1 MPSNGEQ
8 LDTQGA
14 ETVVSRN
21 KQWRI
26 STRKRPILK
35 AGPIDAMNEKLG
47 IPVPEMIFGDNL
59 VAIEH
64 VPSGWAI
71 DFNAFDA
78 LDRVSKTADG
88 MLQVAYSKEWQKD
101 RYVLLDSSNSLKCN
115 NADLVRTFQPTSS
128 RRHQGSRQAI

>member
-1 MPSNGEQ
+1 MGSNGNHTDLSASGVQ
-8 LDTQGA
+8 SYVTH
-14 ETVVSRN
+14 N

-26 STRKRPILK
+26 TTRKAPILK
-35 AGPIDAMNEKLG
+35 AEPIDQMNEKLR
-47 IPVPEMIFGDNL
+47 IPVPEMIFGDNF

-64 VPSGWAI
+64 VESGWKV

-101 RYVLLDSSNSLKCN
+101 RSGFARRFGNVLFLF
-115 NADLVRTFQPTSS
+115 V
-128 RRHQGSRQAI
+128 

>member
-1 MPSNGEQ
+1 MASNGQ
-8 LDTQGA
+8 LSDTQGA
-14 ETVVSRN
+14 DTIVSRN
-21 KQWRI
+21 KQWKI

-71 DFNAFDA
+71 KFNSFDA

-101 RYVLLDSSNSLKCN
+101 RYVLRDLCNSVKSTN
-115 NADLVRTFQPTSS
+115 TDLVRFLQPTPP
-128 RRHQGSRQAI
+128 

>member
-1 MPSNGEQ
+1 MENQ
-8 LDTQGA
+8 YAQ
-14 ETVVSRN
+14 ETH
-21 KQWRI
+21 
-26 STRKRPILK
+26 LK

-78 LDRVSKTADG
+78 LDAVSKTADG

-101 RYVLLDSSNSLKCN
+101 RYVLHDFCDNVKSDKANF
-115 NADLVRTFQPTSS
+115 VRITQSTSS
-128 RRHQGSRQAI
+128 